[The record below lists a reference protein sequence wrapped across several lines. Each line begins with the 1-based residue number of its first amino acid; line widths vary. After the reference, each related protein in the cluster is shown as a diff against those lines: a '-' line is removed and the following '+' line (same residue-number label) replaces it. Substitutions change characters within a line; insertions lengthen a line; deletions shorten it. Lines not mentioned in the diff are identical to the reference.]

1 MKLVQPM
8 KEDKKEIERIISL
21 MTEHEEPDLSD
32 ADLKTM
38 LIVIG
43 SYLYAG
49 AEIEE
54 VDDGTYDRLVSLLV
68 KHINREVLPPDDITL
83 N

>member
-1 MKLVQPM
+1 MHMK
-8 KEDKKEIERIISL
+8 KDFISETL
-21 MTEHEEPDLSD
+21 FEMSVEEFED

-38 LIVIG
+38 LEVIG

-54 VDDGTYDRLVSLLV
+54 VDDGTYDRLLTLII
-68 KHINREVLPPDDITL
+68 KHINREVNESPVNSTIQ
-83 N
+83 